1 MIRRAAQKEEN
12 TMPTPLPTRQQVDA
26 ASDLDFDATRST
38 SKAHISIELA
48 PDGLHVTCEYLGSLS
63 SIPAAIARLEA
74 AGLVE
79 LVEKYRAAP
88 AAAPSAPH
96 PAPRAKAQTVEP
108 FYRQDGTACC
118 PVHTTPLSQGS
129 YGLYCSTKAKPGESA
144 NPKGYCN
151 LRFA

>member
-1 MIRRAAQKEEN
+1 M
-12 TMPTPLPTRQQVDA
+12 TTTLPTRQQVDA
-26 ASDLDFDATRST
+26 AGDLDFDATRTS

-48 PDGLHVTCEYLGSLS
+48 PDGLHVRCEYLGTLG
-63 SIPAAIARLEA
+63 SIPAAVKRMVD

-79 LVEKYRAAP
+79 LVNTHRAAPVATPSTP
-88 AAAPSAPH
+88 AAAP
-96 PAPRAKAQTVEP
+96 RTKAQTVEP
-108 FYRQDGTACC
+108 FYRPDGTACC